1 MLNLEK
7 HMDESIARDW
17 KKLAISLC
25 TRDGCPSKLIFGM
38 RLVRPAFSR
47 ATQCHILH
55 GHGVF

>member
-17 KKLAISLC
+17 KKLATSLC

-47 ATQCHILH
+47 ATQCHILR

>member
-1 MLNLEK
+1 
-7 HMDESIARDW
+7 MDESIACDW

-38 RLVRPAFSR
+38 RLVRPGFSR